1 MVYPLDKQ
9 HSNLVAQELHAFCNS
24 HFLMNQLDDVH
35 RHFTCAL
42 GNVQL
47 LYIAKSKCKVSYFV
61 ICNLIMGIG
70 ISCYI

>member
-9 HSNLVAQELHAFCNS
+9 HSNLVAQELHALSNS

-35 RHFTCAL
+35 R
-42 GNVQL
+42 Q
-47 LYIAKSKCKVSYFV
+47 LYIAKSTCKVSYFV